1 VQRDLANTLKRI
13 RDKGAAGF
21 YEGETARLI
30 VEEMKRGNG
39 LISYADLKNYKAKNR
54 KPLQFEYKGYTIV
67 SMPPPSSG
75 GVLLLQMLKMVEKRQ
90 LTAYGFQTAK
100 SVQLMTEAER
110 RAYADRA
117 EHLGDP
123 DFYKVPLQTMTSEAY
138 IAKRMNDYDSTTAGK
153 SSDVKAGN
161 IESEETT
168 HLSIMDQWGNMVSVT
183 TTLNGGYGSKTVVG
197 GGGFLLNNEMDDFS
211 VKPGVPNMYGAVGGE
226 ANAILPGKRMLSSM
240 TPSVVLR
247 GSKPFMV
254 VGTPGGTTIP
264 TSVYQTIINVI
275 DFGMNASDAINKS
288 KFHHQW
294 LPDEIQVEKD
304 FPQDVRK
311 QLEDLGYKIT
321 ERPSIG
327 RMEVIKI
334 TNGKMETAADKRG
347 DDSVAGF

>member
-1 VQRDLANTLKRI
+1 
-13 RDKGAAGF
+13 
-21 YEGETARLI
+21 
-30 VEEMKRGNG
+30 
-39 LISYADLKNYKAKNR
+39 
-54 KPLQFEYKGYTIV
+54 
-67 SMPPPSSG
+67 
-75 GVLLLQMLKMVEKRQ
+75 
-90 LTAYGFQTAK
+90 
-100 SVQLMTEAER
+100 
-110 RAYADRA
+110 
-117 EHLGDP
+117 
-123 DFYKVPLQTMTSEAY
+123 
-138 IAKRMNDYDSTTAGK
+138 
-153 SSDVKAGN
+153 
-161 IESEETT
+161 
-168 HLSIMDQWGNMVSVT
+168 
-183 TTLNGGYGSKTVVG
+183 
-197 GGGFLLNNEMDDFS
+197 
-211 VKPGVPNMYGAVGGE
+211 
-226 ANAILPGKRMLSSM
+226 M

-275 DFGMNASDAINKS
+275 DFGMNASAAKNKP